1 MGHFFYTTKIAIW
14 IDETKI
20 IFSPPA
26 QNLVVAG
33 EHTVSR
39 SRWLVKKE
47 KKNLVELDL
56 HNYVITYNCIVV
68 NCFLLGVNF

>member
-1 MGHFFYTTKIAIW
+1 MEKEPESFQKLDATKENSIVIQEAPMVVEVPKRKILS
-14 IDETKI
+14 DETKI

-39 SRWLVKKE
+39 SR
-47 KKNLVELDL
+47 
-56 HNYVITYNCIVV
+56 
-68 NCFLLGVNF
+68 

>member
-1 MGHFFYTTKIAIW
+1 MGHFFYTTKIAIL

-39 SRWLVKKE
+39 SR
-47 KKNLVELDL
+47 
-56 HNYVITYNCIVV
+56 
-68 NCFLLGVNF
+68 